1 MKEVYTIQYIV
12 TNVLWNVYTMHE
24 EDINQNNILIITG
37 EGGTSNTNLQ
47 SSELQDITS
56 GT

>member
-12 TNVLWNVYTMHE
+12 TNVLWSVYTMHE
-24 EDINQNNILIITG
+24 EDINQKNILIITG
-37 EGGTSNTNLQ
+37 EEGTSNTNLQ